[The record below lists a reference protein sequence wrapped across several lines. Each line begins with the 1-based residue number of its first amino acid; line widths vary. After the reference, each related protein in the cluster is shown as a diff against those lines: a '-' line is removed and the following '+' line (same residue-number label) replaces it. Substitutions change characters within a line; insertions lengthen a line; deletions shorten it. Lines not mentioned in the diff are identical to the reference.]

1 MSSADYAMLKRSI
14 REENKRERIFKHQE
28 RYRTVSK
35 HHLAMMRHSLEQN
48 RKMMLA
54 QTGTLSPAMQKFYHE
69 RLAQLSEGIK
79 SG

>member
-28 RYRTVSK
+28 RYRAVAK
-35 HHLAMMRHSLEQN
+35 HHLAMMRHSPEQN

-54 QTGTLSPAMQKFYHE
+54 QTGTLSPSMQKFYHE
-69 RLAQLSEGIK
+69 RLAQLSEG

>member
-35 HHLAMMRHSLEQN
+35 HHLAMMRASLEQN

-54 QTGTLSPAMQKFYHE
+54 QTGTLSPAMQKYYHE
-69 RLAQLSEGIK
+69 RLAQMSEGIK
-79 SG
+79 SA

>member
-14 REENKRERIFKHQE
+14 REENQRERINKHQE

-48 RKMMLA
+48 RQMMLA
-54 QTGTLSPAMQKFYHE
+54 QTNTLSPAMQKFYHE
-69 RLAQLSEGIK
+69 QLAQMSERIK
-79 SG
+79 SA

>member
-54 QTGTLSPAMQKFYHE
+54 QTNTLSPAMQKYYHRQFTQMSE
-69 RLAQLSEGIK
+69 RINSA
-79 SG
+79 

>member
-28 RYRTVSK
+28 RRRTVAK
-35 HHLAMMRHSLEQN
+35 HHLAMMRHSLEEN

-69 RLAQLSEGIK
+69 QLAQMSEGIK
-79 SG
+79 SA

>member
-14 REENKRERIFKHQE
+14 REENQREHINKHQE

-48 RKMMLA
+48 RQMMLA
-54 QTGTLSPAMQKFYHE
+54 QTNTLSPAMQKFYHE
-69 RLAQLSEGIK
+69 QFAQMSERIK
-79 SG
+79 SA